1 MKREQ
6 VSAWVER
13 YVQPWRSNAPGDIER
28 LFAADAT
35 YATGPFDEP
44 WRGREAI
51 VAGWLARKDE
61 PGTWTF
67 RSEVLA
73 TTPEGG
79 VVRGWTTYP
88 ADQQEFS
95 NIWLIALDD
104 DGQCSAFTE
113 WWVERPAAAGA
124 PAEGV
129 ADATAAG

>member
-1 MKREQ
+1 MDREQ
-6 VSAWVER
+6 VAEWVER
-13 YVQPWRSNAPGDIER
+13 YVRAWRTNEPDDIAR
-28 LFAADAT
+28 LFAEDAT
-35 YATGPFDEP
+35 YATGPFDQP

-73 TTPEGG
+73 TSPEGG

-95 NIWLIALDD
+95 NIWLIALDG
-104 DGQCSAFTE
+104 DGRCSALTE
-113 WWVERPAAAGA
+113 WWVERPAPPEGA
-124 PAEGV
+124 
-129 ADATAAG
+129 ADAAAVR